1 MKPLVL
7 KRLLAPVE
15 TVRCTEMTK
24 EQVVQIIIDD
34 RESRSGLIDELINYE
49 YENQTTRVTTNVQ
62 TARLEVGD
70 IICSDRVCIER
81 KSCPD
86 FVDSFISRDIFG
98 QVADMARAYQRSIM
112 ILEGKTIFGLRDV
125 SPEALRAALSGIAVG
140 WGIPIIPTANV
151 NGTAA
156 MVVTIARREQFK
168 EKRSISIHGKRSHM
182 TLPQRMVYVVS
193 SIGSGVGPTTA
204 EALLD
209 HFGSVR
215 AIMNASIDELC
226 YLDGVGPTTAE
237 NIHEI
242 VRREYKS

>member
-1 MKPLVL
+1 MIK
-7 KRLLAPVE
+7 K
-15 TVRCTEMTK
+15 
-24 EQVVQIIIDD
+24 QIVQIIIDD
-34 RESRSGLIDELINYE
+34 RESRSGLIDKLRGYT
-49 YENQTTRVTTNVQ
+49 YENKTVRVTTNVQ

-81 KSCPD
+81 KSCAD

-98 QVADMARAYQRSIM
+98 QVADMSRAYQRSIM

-125 SPEALRAALSGIAVG
+125 SPEALRAALSGITVG

-151 NGTAA
+151 ESTAA

-168 EKRSISIHGKRSHM
+168 EKRSISIHGKRSSM

-193 SIGSGVGPTTA
+193 SIGGGVGPTMA
-204 EALLD
+204 EVLLK

-215 AIMNASIDELC
+215 AVMTASIDDFVEI
-226 YLDGVGPTTAE
+226 DNVGKTTAK
-237 NIHEI
+237 NILEI
-242 VRREYKS
+242 VESEYKS